1 MVFAFTSALTKFAT
15 MLQHSKLKLFT
26 TFLVVPF
33 LIFATVVDDLD
44 SIASAIK
51 AGDSKVLATYF
62 DNTVEVKIGNKEGA
76 YSKSQAEAIVKDF
89 FTKNKPKSFSFKHNG
104 PSGGNNAHYA
114 IGSLVTDKG
123 NFRTYVYLKK
133 KDDKFYI
140 QELSF
145 ENE

>member
-1 MVFAFTSALTKFAT
+1 
-15 MLQHSKLKLFT
+15 MLQKQKSKLILT
-26 TFLVVPF
+26 LLIVPA
-33 LIFATVVDDLD
+33 LIFATVAGDLD

-51 AGDSKVLATYF
+51 AGDSKSLAAYF

-76 YSKSQAEAIVKDF
+76 YSKSQAETIVKDF
-89 FTKNKPKSFSFKHNG
+89 FTKNPPKSFSFKHNG

-123 NFRTYVYLKK
+123 TFRTYVYLKK

>member
-1 MVFAFTSALTKFAT
+1 MVLAINSALTKRTA
-15 MLQHSKLKLFT
+15 MLKYSKSKIMFT
-26 TFLVVPF
+26 LLVVPF
-33 LIFATVVDDLD
+33 MIFAAFAGDLD

-51 AGDSKVLATYF
+51 AGDSKALAAYF

-76 YSKSQAEAIVKDF
+76 YSKSQAETIVKDF
-89 FTKNKPKSFSFKHNG
+89 FTKNPPKNFSFKHNG

-114 IGSLVTDKG
+114 IGSLVTEKG

-133 KDDKFYI
+133 KDNKFFI